1 MSKLLL
7 NCACKAGEKLIT
19 DPMVQETVKTA
30 CVEGAKTAAVA
41 AKGIAVKAGTALLAS
56 PVAVAGAGIVLL
68 GSLAVAVEKLSP
80 YDGDGSSD
88 TRGENGFDFTWL

>member
-56 PVAVAGAGIVLL
+56 PAAIIAAGFVVAVGI
-68 GSLAVAVEKLSP
+68 AVAAEYLS
-80 YDGDGSSD
+80 GDDDNCSYYSD
-88 TRGENGFDFTWL
+88 EHAGFHFNML